1 MLRRVLTFA
10 FCRTGLDINVA
21 GRFSRSS
28 TKARHTIVSKFKALT
43 LLIAALSSSQSAS
56 AADATHGEE
65 LARRWCAE
73 CHVVAGDQ
81 RQVLSQAPP
90 FSAVARNPEFNVD
103 RLAYFLLEPHPKM
116 PNMSLTRREAADLAS
131 YIASLK

>member
-1 MLRRVLTFA
+1 M
-10 FCRTGLDINVA
+10 G
-21 GRFSRSS
+21 
-28 TKARHTIVSKFKALT
+28 SKFKALT

-56 AADATHGEE
+56 AADAIHGEE

-90 FSAVARNPEFNVD
+90 FSEVARNPEFNVD

>member
-1 MLRRVLTFA
+1 MMR
-10 FCRTGLDINVA
+10 
-21 GRFSRSS
+21 
-28 TKARHTIVSKFKALT
+28 KFKVLP
-43 LLIAALSSSQSAS
+43 LSIVALSISKSAF
-56 AADATHGEE
+56 AADPIHGEE

-73 CHVVAGDQ
+73 CHVVARDQ
-81 RQVLSQAPP
+81 RQVLGQAPP

-116 PNMSLTRREAADLAS
+116 PSMSLTRREAADLAS